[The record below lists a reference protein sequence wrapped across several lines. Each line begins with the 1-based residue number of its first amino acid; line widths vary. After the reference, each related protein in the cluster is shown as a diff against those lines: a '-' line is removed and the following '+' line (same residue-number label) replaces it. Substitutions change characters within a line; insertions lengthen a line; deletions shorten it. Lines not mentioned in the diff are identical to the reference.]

1 MISAQNFIVNVEF
14 FKEVRSPWGLRET
27 ATLGTKKMAA
37 AVLFLC
43 NMNGSVPNEQN

>member
-27 ATLGTKKMAA
+27 AALGTKKWLPLSCSCAI
-37 AVLFLC
+37 
-43 NMNGSVPNEQN
+43 